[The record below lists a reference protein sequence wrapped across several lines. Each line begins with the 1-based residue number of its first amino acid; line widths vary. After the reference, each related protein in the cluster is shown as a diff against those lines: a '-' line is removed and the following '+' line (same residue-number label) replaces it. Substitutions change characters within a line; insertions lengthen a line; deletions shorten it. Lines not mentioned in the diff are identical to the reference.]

1 MEITLVKLKG
11 EFNGIINIRNN
22 VKNVFDILQIRIDSL
37 REIYSEF
44 IKTNK
49 NETFVFGLDT
59 FHFQSKLIDI
69 EYNDMRRLFLAINN
83 RMYCQYFKL
92 HKIIVLFFRNWEKQI
107 EVC

>member
-49 NETFVFGLDT
+49 NETFVFGL
-59 FHFQSKLIDI
+59 HFI
-69 EYNDMRRLFLAINN
+69 
-83 RMYCQYFKL
+83 FK
-92 HKIIVLFFRNWEKQI
+92 VN
-107 EVC
+107 